1 MGEDLQF
8 KTKSGLK
15 PDDNGLPFS
24 ISTSQVET
32 YLQQR
37 VDVVTEHAKTNK
49 VGIKVY
55 TTEPGKLFAP
65 FVVILP
71 TSVLQDRNQSSE
83 DDEPSIFTPNKS
95 SRKLRLRP
103 ELYHLFKLYI
113 YDEYDEKAFFSNEWK
128 NKLGVRSDASAALKR
143 LRVPAL
149 NKNGDTEVVM
159 FLLDPLRIFHD
170 MLKMDDNRQY
180 RISIKSLKKI
190 RTGEFIYSVE
200 RTLANSKGNKKYKD
214 VLINEINK
222 KLRGGRNY

>member
-49 VGIKVY
+49 VEIKVY

-65 FVVILP
+65 FVVVLP

-149 NKNGDTEVVM
+149 NKSGDTEVVM

-180 RISIKSLKKI
+180 RISIKSGSYI
-190 RTGEFIYSVE
+190 MGYSV
-200 RTLANSKGNKKYKD
+200 ASA
-214 VLINEINK
+214 
-222 KLRGGRNY
+222 